1 MRARG
6 QDPTVGVLEL
16 VARQGRSQPMS
27 HTVLESAHIV
37 THPTISPNGH
47 STNGD
52 TFSSVQEPILDTI
65 QGRLRHR
72 DSCGV
77 ILLGEHGVGKTCLA
91 KQVLETME
99 HDSLVVSLR
108 CSASTVTIDYGAL
121 SPLMGSVATDTVESP
136 MSVLRAVSKELLQRA
151 SRRSI
156 VLFVDNVQDLDD
168 HSALIVSQLAVS
180 KAVKLLL
187 TGDSLMS
194 IPGEILGLWRDGLIS
209 RMDVLPISEADARSW
224 LEEFLDK
231 PVSAAAAKSLYE
243 AGGGNPR
250 FLSAVVVEQISVG
263 SVVLNEGVWVLSGAP
278 FVCGRNSVDTVMT
291 ALLSLSVNERLVVE
305 TLALSGGLS
314 IGQLMTF
321 CDATAVDSLQQ
332 RGFLSMGKADGTLV
346 HLSNNLVGQ
355 VLRQEVPA
363 GRSRELQRLAAA
375 SAGDLRTTGVDDFQ
389 LAVWAIDCGNAEG
402 VVHGHEQAREA
413 NTAGRP
419 DMALRIL
426 EAMPGRGTDPL
437 VLVESARAYLGLGN
451 HEHARAVLFS
461 PSLRLTELPLEQWV
475 DVMLLRLAMAGSGK
489 ADAADAHELHES
501 IRVRL
506 YDEQADSAPS
516 IVDLRERF
524 LLTEID
530 LNLEKGRYAEV
541 GPQLQLLHT
550 TGASASTR
558 RLAGLWLIEVW
569 TLTGRAVDAAKIA
582 DELELEAIVREDE
595 GPFDNLGGSALVT
608 AITASLMAGNPGS
621 YLLQAAQGP
630 FNRMRD
636 ITLGQLV
643 EGLMHA
649 YSGRADKALKSL
661 LAAASQFDQL
671 DESASQALAYSAI
684 AYSYALKGDDESA
697 KAFMARR
704 KAMAVSGPRLTVLAC
719 DSFEVLASA
728 EISSR
733 EKAIVS
739 LYSLA
744 DESHRGHV
752 PALELGFLCA
762 AVRLGSIKGA
772 PRLLDIAAQVQGR
785 WARCCEGFAQ
795 GSMTANAPQLLAMAE
810 EASAYGDD
818 LFARDI
824 ARAALKIA
832 SDGADKG
839 SLRVAHQIIRSGVL
853 KLGHVKVSSD
863 DGQML
868 TFREQEIASLAARGA
883 SNKAI
888 AAQMH
893 ISVRTVEGH
902 LYQVYSKL
910 QVTSRA
916 ELRESLA

>member
-1 MRARG
+1 MR
-6 QDPTVGVLEL
+6 
-16 VARQGRSQPMS
+16 
-27 HTVLESAHIV
+27 
-37 THPTISPNGH
+37 
-47 STNGD
+47 
-52 TFSSVQEPILDTI
+52 EPILETI
-65 QGRLRHR
+65 QGRLLHR
-72 DSCGV
+72 DSCGA
-77 ILLGEHGVGKTCLA
+77 ILLGEYGVGKTCVA
-91 KQVLETME
+91 KQVLEVME
-99 HDSLVVSLR
+99 HDCLVVSLR

-121 SPLMGSVATDTVESP
+121 SPLMGSVAPDTIESP

-151 SRRSI
+151 SRRPI
-156 VLFVDNVQDLDD
+156 VLFIDNVQDLDD

-187 TGDSLMS
+187 TGDSLTS

-209 RMDVLPISEADARSW
+209 RMDVLPISEADARDW
-224 LEEFLDK
+224 LEEFLDR
-231 PVSAAAAKSLYE
+231 PVSAAAANSLYE

-250 FLSAVVVEQISVG
+250 FLSAVVVEQMGAG

-278 FVCGRNSVDTVMT
+278 FVCGRNSVDTVMA
-291 ALLSLSVNERLVVE
+291 ALLSLSVHERLVVE
-305 TLALSGGLS
+305 ALALSGGLS
-314 IGQLMTF
+314 IGQLMAF
-321 CDATAVDSLQQ
+321 CDAKAVDSLQQ
-332 RGFLSMGKADGTLV
+332 RGFLTMGKKDGTLV
-346 HLSNNLVGQ
+346 HLRNNLVAQ

-375 SAGDLRTTGVDDFQ
+375 SADDQGAADMDNFQ
-389 LAVWAIDCGNAEG
+389 LAIWAIDCGNAEG
-402 VVHGHEQAREA
+402 LEHGHDQAREA
-413 NTAGRP
+413 NNAGRP
-419 DMALRIL
+419 DLALRIL
-426 EAMPGRGTDPL
+426 DAMPGHGSDPL

-451 HEHARAVLFS
+451 LDGARAVLFA
-461 PSLRLTELPLEQWV
+461 PSLRLAELPLEQWV
-475 DVMLLRLAMAGSGK
+475 DVMLLRMAMASGGK
-489 ADAADAHELHES
+489 TAAADAHDLHAS
-501 IRVRL
+501 ISLRL
-506 YDEQADSAPS
+506 HDERADYSAT
-516 IVDLRERF
+516 IVDLRER
-524 LLTEID
+524 LQLAEID

-541 GPQLQLLHT
+541 GPQLQLLHS

-569 TLTGRAVDAAKIA
+569 TLTGRALDAAKIA
-582 DELELEAIVREDE
+582 DELELEAIVRDDA
-595 GPFDNLGGSALVT
+595 GPFEDLAGSALVT

-630 FNRMRD
+630 SNRMRS

-649 YSGRADKALKSL
+649 YSGRADKALRSL

-697 KAFMARR
+697 KTFMTLRN
-704 KAMAVSGPRLTVLAC
+704 AMAVSGPRLTVLAC
-719 DSFEVLASA
+719 ESFEVLASA
-728 EISSR
+728 EIASR

-744 DESHRGHV
+744 DESHRGQV
-752 PALELGFLCA
+752 PALEMGFLCA
-762 AVRLGSIKGA
+762 AVRLGSSKGA
-772 PRLLDIAAQVQGR
+772 PRLLDIAAQVQGP

-795 GSMTANAPQLLAMAE
+795 GVMNSNAPHLLEMAE
-810 EASAYGDD
+810 AASAYGDD

-839 SLRVAHQIIRSGVL
+839 SLRVAHQLIRNGVM

-910 QVTSRA
+910 QVNSRA